1 MIRGILLV
9 SKREIPFYYNFVY
22 NIIINKL
29 GGLLMTLLL
38 QIILPLIF
46 ALYLFTLYRNT
57 TIEKSAFLLAV
68 IIGIFGLENIF
79 QHANLTDHAIYPY
92 WGSLK
97 AVVIILSVVFLF
109 KKDGLTGKY

>member
-1 MIRGILLV
+1 
-9 SKREIPFYYNFVY
+9 
-22 NIIINKL
+22 
-29 GGLLMTLLL
+29 MTIVL

-46 ALYLFTLYRNT
+46 AVYLFTLYRN
-57 TIEKSAFLLAV
+57 EQFRSASFLLAV

-79 QHANLTDHAIYPY
+79 QYASLTDYAVYPY

-109 KKDGLTGKY
+109 KKGGLTGKY